1 MRKIYLRLRIRGVN
15 PAIER
20 TARKG
25 HAELPPTPAHRLTD
39 GRLHVRLEW
48 GQVLGGMWGRSGVRG
63 LLAGARG
70 AGYEEREEEGPHAA
84 TAMNWAK
91 VRPSYF
97 RQRKSRETN
106 IGSYCPFSTW

>member
-25 HAELPPTPAHRLTD
+25 HAELPPSAHRWTD
-39 GRLHVRLEW
+39 GRLYVRLEW
-48 GQVLGGMWGRSGVRG
+48 RQVLGDMRGRSGVRDV
-63 LLAGARG
+63 LARARG
-70 AGYEEREEEGPHAA
+70 ASYEEREEEGPHAA